1 MIAIG
6 PNSET
11 IGTKNIEI
19 LKPLK
24 QKKVYFCVQKMLSDL
39 YRENRLETEPI
50 FWINFECR
58 KSIKN
63 QIEQ

>member
-11 IGTKNIEI
+11 IETKNIEI

-24 QKKVYFCVQKMLSDL
+24 QKKVYFCDQKMLSDL

-50 FWINFECR
+50 FWDKF
-58 KSIKN
+58 
-63 QIEQ
+63 